1 MANHHSLAA
10 RCMVFLKA
18 LPGTKGHVLP
28 KRTFEAEENPRQA
41 LPGAGL
47 PSMLLG
53 SRVKELGAGDSSTR
67 GMHSAGESVQGG
79 EQLQQLWPHHSWQ
92 SGRGHEEE
100 NPGSAAGESFA
111 VTGGPV
117 APPA

>member
-1 MANHHSLAA
+1 
-10 RCMVFLKA
+10 MVFLKA
-18 LPGTKGHVLP
+18 LPSTKGHVLP
-28 KRTFEAEENPRQA
+28 KRTSLAEENPRQA

-67 GMHSAGESVQGG
+67 GMHSTGESVQGG

-100 NPGSAAGESFA
+100 NPGSADGESFA